1 MLNRMK
7 GMLDD
12 GIRLMDVGAL
22 VLHPE
27 SGRQVYNFNSLYPAP
42 EYLSNFYLSAYLD
55 TLKNSGWSIFVVQGS
70 LPSSAHWG
78 NDDSVGRWLSS
89 EEAERITR

>member
-1 MLNRMK
+1 MLNRVK

-27 SGRQVYNFNSLYPAP
+27 SGRQVVQFQQLVSSPGVPLQFLSLSLPGHLEEQWL
-42 EYLSNFYLSAYLD
+42 EYLR
-55 TLKNSGWSIFVVQGS
+55 GS
-70 LPSSAHWG
+70 RISS
-78 NDDSVGRWLSS
+78 
-89 EEAERITR
+89 